1 MESSLLP
8 KPLVIQEQACLGY
21 LMKQTQQA
29 RISSLLHL

>member
-1 MESSLLP
+1 METSLFL

-29 RISSLLHL
+29 GISSLLQL